1 MDKVVYRRVMTL
13 AFPVLVSN
21 ILFTFQIIA
30 DTIMLGRYPPADI
43 SLSAVG
49 LGFVL
54 YHMFFPLTMGL
65 VTGTIAIIARRWG
78 EEDYDEAG
86 RVATDSVITLALLSI
101 PIALFGIFVGPHAIY
116 YLGARGMVIT
126 EGTKYIQAIFAFYPF
141 VALVIV
147 YHGVLRAAGDT
158 KTPMY
163 VDIISNVYNVLMNY
177 ILIFGKFGFP
187 ELGVLGA
194 GIATGTS
201 YFVAFAVYMLLQSGN
216 KLIAHP
222 VYSRDVKYRP
232 DTVKKMLK
240 IGIPAGIEMAMWSF
254 SSIIFTVMIL
264 YFGTVGYS
272 AYQIGL
278 RAESVAYMPAF
289 AFGIA
294 ATTLSGQCLGAKKEE
309 DAKKAVFA
317 STYLCLIFM
326 AVAGLIFI
334 LIPEY
339 IAMIFTGD
347 EGVETLAALY
357 LLIIG
362 FSEPAL
368 GAFFTL
374 AGGMRGAGYTKVPMI
389 INFMGLIVTRL
400 TLSYALGFL
409 LGMGLFG
416 IWLGMAVETFLRAI
430 AIYAVFIKG
439 HWMQVKV

>member
-1 MDKVVYRRVMTL
+1 MTL